1 MSKLKSIL
9 LLCALAG
16 GAYLWFQL
24 SNLHI
29 AIGER
34 ATGGYD
40 GASTRSPE
48 DVDRAVREAEEA
60 AAKAQA
66 ARPGSA
72 ARQPGRAESGRA
84 ALGQVT
90 LRGRRHRLT
99 RPAPASTSSRS
110 PSATASRMP
119 GTLASAGMPNS
130 RATMAPWDR

>member
-66 ARPGSA
+66 ARPEA
-72 ARQPGRAESGRA
+72 Q
-84 ALGQVT
+84 
-90 LRGRRHRLT
+90 RGNQ
-99 RPAPASTSSRS
+99 
-110 PSATASRMP
+110 
-119 GTLASAGMPNS
+119 AGP
-130 RATMAPWDR
+130 R

>member
-66 ARPGSA
+66 ARPEQRA
-72 ARQPGRAESGRA
+72 QPGRAESGRA

-90 LRGRRHRLT
+90 LRGRRH
-99 RPAPASTSSRS
+99 PADPAR
-110 PSATASRMP
+110 AGIHVQQIAIGHGIEDAGHAGQR
-119 GTLASAGMPNS
+119 GMPNS